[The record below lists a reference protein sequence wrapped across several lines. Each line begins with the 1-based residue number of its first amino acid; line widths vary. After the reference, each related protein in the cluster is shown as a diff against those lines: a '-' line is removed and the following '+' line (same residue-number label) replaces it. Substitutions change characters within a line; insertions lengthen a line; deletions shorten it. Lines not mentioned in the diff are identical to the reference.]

1 VPVLLACVVVAAGAV
16 VSLVVVAW
24 ARAERRA
31 AARVEAVVARLRPG
45 GATPGGARLEAA
57 LSRLDRAADEVADR
71 ARDQAALVASLRGA
85 LEAVPLGV
93 VVAGPGGGV
102 RFRNAAAEDVLG
114 GGASNALVSRALA
127 ELLASAAD
135 GEAASR
141 PLELYGPPR
150 RMLSLAAV
158 PLGDRSSAVVVEDVS
173 ERRRLD
179 AVRRDFVANVSHE
192 LKTPVAAVGLLAETL
207 VGEDDS
213 TTVHRL
219 AGRIQDE
226 AFRVAKIID
235 DLLDLSRLEAEESA
249 LHEPVRVGEVV
260 AAAAAQVEP
269 AASLRSVRLEVV
281 EPPRTWTVEGDRR
294 QLVSALANL
303 LENAVKY
310 SDEGSYVEV
319 RARTDGS
326 VIEVSV
332 RDTGIGIPSRDL
344 GRIFERFYRVD
355 RGRGRDTGGT
365 GLGLSIVRHIASN
378 HGGDVLVES
387 VEGEGSTFT
396 LRLPATPGPVGLMAD
411 AG

>member
-1 VPVLLACVVVAAGAV
+1 MPVFVACVVLAAAAA
-16 VSLVVVAW
+16 VSLVIAAR

-31 AARVEAVVARLRPG
+31 AARVESVAARLDPE
-45 GATPGGARLEAA
+45 GAAPSGAHLEAA
-57 LSRLDRAADEVADR
+57 LSRLERAADAVADR
-71 ARDQAALVASLRGA
+71 LRDEEALVASLRGA

-93 VVAGPGGGV
+93 VVAGPDGTV

-114 GGASNALVSRALA
+114 TRASNALVSRALD

-135 GEAASR
+135 GEAVSR

-158 PLGDRSSAVVVEDVS
+158 PLAGRSSAVVVEDVS

-213 TTVHRL
+213 TTVRRL

-249 LHEPVRVGEVV
+249 LHEPVRVAEVV
-260 AAAAAQVEP
+260 AAAAAQIEP
-269 AASLRSVRLEVV
+269 AASLRSVRLEVA

-310 SDEGSYVEV
+310 SDEGAHVQV
-319 RARTDGS
+319 RTRTDGS

-332 RDTGIGIPSRDL
+332 GDTGIGIPSRDL

-396 LRLPATPGPVGLMAD
+396 LRLPAAPGPVGLVAD